1 MPLHSQSIVRED
13 MGSATS
19 ERRTVLIVEDDAE
32 LRALIVMLFEDSD
45 LEIVACDS
53 AESAL
58 ATMLLRGRDVVM
70 IFSDVRL
77 PGAMDGLDL
86 ASEAKVRWP
95 HLTVVMTS
103 GNAGHRLQ
111 ALPEGVI
118 YMPKPW
124 QADEVLALAE
134 RARSDARRRTVF
146 GR

>member
-1 MPLHSQSIVRED
+1 MRL
-13 MGSATS
+13 AAS

-86 ASEAKVRWP
+86 AREAKVRWP

-124 QADEVLALAE
+124 QADEVVALAE

>member
-1 MPLHSQSIVRED
+1 MEL
-13 MGSATS
+13 AAS

-32 LRALIVMLFEDSD
+32 LRALIVMLFEDTD
-45 LEIVACDS
+45 LEIVECDS

-77 PGAMDGLDL
+77 PGVMDGLDL
-86 ASEAKVRWP
+86 ASEAKARWP
-95 HLTVVMTS
+95 HLTVALTS

-111 ALPEGVI
+111 ALPDGVI

-124 QADEVLALAE
+124 QAEQVLALAE
-134 RARSDARRRTVF
+134 RARSNAKRRTVF

>member
-1 MPLHSQSIVRED
+1 
-13 MGSATS
+13 MGPAEP
-19 ERRTVLIVEDDAE
+19 ERRIILIVEDDSE
-32 LRALIVMLFEDSD
+32 LRRLIVLLFEESD
-45 LEIVACDS
+45 LEIVECDS

-86 ASEAKVRWP
+86 AREAKVRWP
-95 HLTVVMTS
+95 HLTVALTS
-103 GNAGHRLQ
+103 GNVGHRLQ
-111 ALPEGVI
+111 ALPDGVV

-124 QADEVLALAE
+124 QAEEVLALAE
-134 RARSDARRRTVF
+134 RAKSFARQRTVF

>member
-1 MPLHSQSIVRED
+1 MEFT
-13 MGSATS
+13 AS
-19 ERRTVLIVEDDAE
+19 ERRTVLIVEDDSE
-32 LRALIVMLFEDSD
+32 LRGLIVMLFEDSGM
-45 LEIVACDS
+45 EIVECDS

-86 ASEAKVRWP
+86 AREAKARWP
-95 HLTVVMTS
+95 HLTVALTS
-103 GNAGHRLQ
+103 GNPGHRLQ
-111 ALPEGVI
+111 ALPEGVT

-124 QADEVLALAE
+124 QADEVLRLAE
-134 RARSDARRRTVF
+134 RAKSDAKRRTVF

>member
-1 MPLHSQSIVRED
+1 MPLNSQSVARED
-13 MGSATS
+13 MGSAAS

-86 ASEAKVRWP
+86 AREAKVRWP

-124 QADEVLALAE
+124 QADEVVALAE

>member
-1 MPLHSQSIVRED
+1 

-86 ASEAKVRWP
+86 AREAKVRWP

-124 QADEVLALAE
+124 RADEVLALAK

>member
-1 MPLHSQSIVRED
+1 
-13 MGSATS
+13 MGSAAS

-86 ASEAKVRWP
+86 AREAKVRWP

-124 QADEVLALAE
+124 QADEVVALAE

>member
-1 MPLHSQSIVRED
+1 
-13 MGSATS
+13 
-19 ERRTVLIVEDDAE
+19 
-32 LRALIVMLFEDSD
+32 MLFEDSD

-86 ASEAKVRWP
+86 AREAKVRWP

-124 QADEVLALAE
+124 QADEVVALAE

>member
-1 MPLHSQSIVRED
+1 MR
-13 MGSATS
+13 SAVT
-19 ERRTVLIVEDDAE
+19 ERRTILIVEDDVE
-32 LRALIVMLFEDSD
+32 LRGLIVLLFEQSD
-45 LEIVACDS
+45 LEIVECDS

-86 ASEAKVRWP
+86 AREAKMRWP
-95 HLTVVMTS
+95 YLTVALTS

-111 ALPEGVI
+111 ALPDGVV

-124 QADEVLALAE
+124 QAEDVLALAE
-134 RARSDARRRTVF
+134 RAKVSARQRTLY

>member
-1 MPLHSQSIVRED
+1 

-77 PGAMDGLDL
+77 PGAMDGPDL
-86 ASEAKVRWP
+86 AREAKVRWP